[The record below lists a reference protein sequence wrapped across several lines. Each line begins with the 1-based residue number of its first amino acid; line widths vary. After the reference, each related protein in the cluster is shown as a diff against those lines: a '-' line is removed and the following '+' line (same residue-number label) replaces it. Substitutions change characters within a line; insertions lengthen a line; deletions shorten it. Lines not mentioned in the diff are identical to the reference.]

1 MLHPW
6 DSQAF
11 AAAAMDAG
19 RSDST
24 IANALAAASSIK
36 KANIDLPVILSLGH
50 LAHLVDVGL
59 PVLRNYVERADDP
72 YRVFQVKK
80 KRAGINAPRKH
91 RTICVPEPS
100 LMRLQRWIA
109 QNVLNAEK
117 PHPRS
122 YAFAPCRSLVQ
133 AAELHAG
140 CRWLIKMDLKDFFE
154 SIDERQVY
162 LVFRSL
168 GYGALLSFEMARM
181 CTRLPGAYSSQKI
194 DVSAPATGYSFRA
207 PGHLPQGA
215 PTSPML
221 ANLVVRALD
230 HRLEAIGMRY
240 GWAYSRYADDLAF
253 STQDHTGRGAATSLI
268 KQVERE
274 VRDFGL
280 RENPAKTSI
289 TPPGNRK
296 VLLGLLVDR
305 DQPRL
310 TKQYRNNV
318 ETHLFALG
326 HSQIGAKA
334 HCAARGFRSVTGLRR
349 HLAGL
354 IAFTHAVDEAYA
366 ARLYADFN
374 KVDWSR

>member
-11 AAAAMDAG
+11 AEGAKNAG
-19 RSDST
+19 RSDAT
-24 IANALAAASSIK
+24 IANALAVADRIK
-36 KANIDLPVILSLGH
+36 KNNVNLPVILSLGH
-50 LAHLVDVGL
+50 LAHVTDVGL
-59 PVLRNYVERADDP
+59 PVLRNYAERSDDP

-80 KRAGINAPRKH
+80 NHVGNAPRKH

-100 LMRLQRWIA
+100 LMRVQRWIA

-133 AAELHAG
+133 AAERHAG
-140 CRWLIKMDLKDFFE
+140 CRWLIKMDLQDFFE
-154 SIDERQVY
+154 SIDERRVY
-162 LVFRSL
+162 LVFRSM
-168 GYGALLSFEMARM
+168 GYGALFSFEMARL
-181 CTRLPGAYSSQKI
+181 CTRLPGAYSAKPQDAAALS
-194 DVSAPATGYSFRA
+194 TGYKFQQ
-207 PGHLPQGA
+207 PGFLPQGA

-221 ANLVVRALD
+221 ANLVIRALD
-230 HRLEAIGMRY
+230 RRLEAVGLKC
-240 GWAYSRYADDLAF
+240 GWVYSRYADDLAF
-253 STQDHTGRGAATSLI
+253 STKEISGRGAAIALV

-289 TPPGNRK
+289 TPPGHRK

-310 TKQYRNNV
+310 TKSFRNNV

-326 HSQIGAKA
+326 HPKVGAMA

-354 IAFTHAVDEAYA
+354 IAFAHAVDKPYA
-366 ARLYADFN
+366 ARLYADFD